1 MRSALGIGLT
11 GWALSG
17 LPGPSGARV
26 ARAEPMP
33 LTSSRTVAGVDWSKL
48 DKRVRGRVFLANDT
62 EYATA
67 KQIFNT
73 RFDDEKPT
81 AVVQI
86 DTVDDVAAAIA
97 FAAENELVLATRAGG
112 HSYVGASSAT
122 GAMIIDLRKL
132 SGVTY
137 RDGEAVVAPGMTL
150 NAVYRELDRFGQTI
164 PTGMCPM
171 VGIAGLTLGGGLGFE
186 SRRYGLT
193 CDRLAAA
200 TMVLPDGTV
209 TEVSATSRPDL
220 FWAIR
225 GGGAQLGVVTSLT
238 YRTCPATPKD
248 VVQLAFPG
256 ELAAQVI
263 AGWSTWLSTADPGEW
278 ACVSVDADGKGGL
291 KCWMQLVSPAKEG
304 VRAAVELMAATA
316 KPLNVEYRSLNH
328 MDTVMYLAG
337 GNATQPRANF
347 TCGSDVVT
355 ELSADAI
362 AAIIEAIT
370 AHSRAGGTG
379 WVQIN
384 TLDGAV
390 RDTLLDDT
398 AFPWREHAALVE
410 WGNYQQIPHEQA
422 AAWIAEAHGLIA
434 PYSAGAYVNYLES
447 GDPVERY
454 YAHNYPRLAAIRR
467 KVDPQ
472 NRIHTV
478 LVG

>member
-1 MRSALGIGLT
+1 MAL
-11 GWALSG
+11 AG
-17 LPGPSGARV
+17 LPGTSGARV
-26 ARAEPMP
+26 ARAEP
-33 LTSSRTVAGVDWSKL
+33 LAVGRSAAGVDWSRL
-48 DKRVRGRVFLANDT
+48 DKRIRGRVVLANDAD
-62 EYATA
+62 YPTA

-73 RFDDEKPT
+73 RFDTAKPA
-81 AVVQI
+81 AVVQVA
-86 DTVDDVAAAIA
+86 TVDDVAAALT
-97 FAAENELVLATRAGG
+97 FAAEHELTLAARAGG
-112 HSYVGASSAT
+112 HSYVGASAAT
-122 GAMIIDLRKL
+122 GAMIVDLRKL
-132 SGVTY
+132 SGVSY
-137 RDGEAVVAPGMTL
+137 RKGEAVVAPGMTL
-150 NAVYRELDRFGQTI
+150 NAVYRELDRFGQTL

-209 TEVSATSRPDL
+209 TEISPTSRPDL
-220 FWAIR
+220 FWAVR
-225 GGGAQLGVVTSLT
+225 GGGSQLGVVTSLT

-248 VVQLAFPG
+248 VVQLTFPG
-256 ELAAQVI
+256 EQAAQVI
-263 AGWSTWLSTADPGEW
+263 AGWSAWLASADPAAW
-278 ACVSVDADGKGGL
+278 ACVSVDADGHGGL
-291 KCWMQLVSPAKEG
+291 KCWMQLVCPAKEG
-304 VRAAVELMAATA
+304 IRATVALLAATA

-337 GNATQPRANF
+337 GNATQPRATF

-355 ELSADAI
+355 ELSAEAI

-390 RDTLLDDT
+390 RDTLPGDT

-422 AAWIAEAHGLIA
+422 AAWITEAHRLIA
-434 PYSAGAYVNYLES
+434 PYSAGAYVNYLEI
-447 GDPVERY
+447 GDPMRRY
-454 YAHNYPRLAAIRR
+454 YAHNYPRLDRVRR
-467 KVDPQ
+467 KADPQ

-478 LVG
+478 LVS